1 MKGAANSV
9 SFPWNVSVFPFGSDS
24 EKKKHHQTL
33 FARQPSLEAVKV
45 VCDEDRRTKIVPSSF
60 PKEAKLCP
68 QRHFFRDTEH

>member
-9 SFPWNVSVFPFGSDS
+9 SFPWNDSVFPFGSKYRR
-24 EKKKHHQTL
+24 EKKKKQ

-45 VCDEDRRTKIVPSSF
+45 VWGEDRRKKIAPSSF

-68 QRHFFRDTEH
+68 QRHFFRDTEQ